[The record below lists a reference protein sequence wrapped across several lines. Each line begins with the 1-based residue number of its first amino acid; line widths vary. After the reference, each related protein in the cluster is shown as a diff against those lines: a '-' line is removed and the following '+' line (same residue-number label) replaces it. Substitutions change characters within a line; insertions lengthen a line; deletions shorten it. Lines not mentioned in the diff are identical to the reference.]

1 MADQEILD
9 SIPHRPPFLFVD
21 RVVEQKERGIV
32 CARKFDGNEDFY
44 KGHYPNAP
52 LTPGVLLCE
61 SVFQTAAVYLVKK
74 ARAAGTADFENRTP
88 VLCRVENAKF
98 KSMVFPGDEI
108 FIEVSEIDELSGF
121 YHMSGTVKTAR
132 GVALQI
138 KFAITMLDKEPAR
151 Q

>member
-9 SIPHRPPFLFVD
+9 CIPHRPPFLFVD
-21 RVVEQKERGIV
+21 KAIAMKENGIV
-32 CARKFDGNEDFY
+32 CSRKFDGNEDFY
-44 KGHYPNAP
+44 RGHYPNAP

-61 SVFQTAAVYLVKK
+61 SVFQTASVYLVKK
-74 ARAAGTADFENRTP
+74 AQAAGTAGFENRTP

-108 FIEVSEIDELSGF
+108 TIEVSEGDQLSGF
-121 YHMSGTVKTAR
+121 FHMSGMVKTER

-138 KFAITMLDKEPAR
+138 KFAITMLEKK
-151 Q
+151 